1 MVKFA
6 LMLGVFSACAVLSM
20 GASRP
25 TEPPPVLK
33 FTVKDIDG
41 RPVNLSRYQGK
52 VIMIVNVASRCG
64 NTPQYA
70 SLEKLYETY
79 GKKGFV
85 VLGFPSNDFGA
96 QEPGSDSEIKQFCTS
111 KYHVEFPMF
120 SKIDVKG
127 KNIAPLYDFL
137 TSKKTNPRFS
147 GDIEWN
153 FAKFLISRKGQVVAR
168 FAAGKDPL
176 QPEVVSAI
184 ESELK
189 EKS

>member
-41 RPVNLSRYQGK
+41 RSVNLSRYQGK